1 MAMQMRPLGST
12 GLSLSAVGF
21 GTCQLQMVPEEQ
33 AIATLR
39 RGFELGV
46 NWVHADLGYGGV
58 DRLVARAIAES
69 GRSDI
74 MPVAN
79 GWGNVERTEEAF
91 VRTCEVYG
99 RDHLELFG
107 LSCIDDDDLI
117 LKHDVW
123 GPRGLVAHLQEM
135 RREGRIRAT
144 WCSTHGEP
152 EYVERLIESGAFDA
166 IMLAY
171 NPLGFHALTYDA
183 KREGKPYEN
192 IPETARRIFP
202 LAAERGVGLLVM
214 KPLAGGLL
222 IPGKAFTPRRRFSHE
237 SAPLAAR
244 DVLRSILQMP
254 GVTAVVPGTASL
266 AEAEENALAGHEPL
280 VINTHTEAVVTET
293 TAHMRTELCSRCA
306 ECEPTCSKSLPIS
319 WLFREAYMWSYS
331 ADLFD
336 AIDRHHYFHLHP
348 DTTLACVTCEN
359 RTCVCPYGLDIPQ
372 SLTAAHEQMLDLR
385 ERGLMHTP
393 PAEAEAHTRRGHTA
407 ARVLLVDTPPR
418 MAPGEVGICRLWL
431 ENVGTSP
438 WVPRGW
444 DGAGQQVYLRA
455 KAGNQRLGE
464 GALRHEAAAGERT
477 FVTFELNA
485 PPVPGDYEVNLEMVT
500 PRFAFLP
507 DKVTN
512 MARRVLRVE
521 QTSAADIVDLNPDNG
536 SGL

>member
-1 MAMQMRPLGST
+1 MTMQRRPLGHT
-12 GLSLSAVGF
+12 GIELSAVGF
-21 GTCQLQMVPEEQ
+21 GTCQLQMVPEKQ

-46 NWVHADLGYGGV
+46 NWVHADLGYGGA
-58 DRLVARAIAES
+58 DRLVARAMAES

-74 MPVAN
+74 LPVAN
-79 GWGNVERTEEAF
+79 GWGSVERMEEAF
-91 VRTCEVYG
+91 AHTCKVYE

-123 GPRGLVAHLQEM
+123 GPRGLVEHLQEM

-152 EYVERLIESGAFDA
+152 DYVERLIESGAFDA

-183 KREGKPYEN
+183 KQEGKPYED

-202 LAAERGVGLLVM
+202 LAAARGVGLLIM

-222 IPGKAFTPRRRFSHE
+222 VPGKAFTPRRRFSHE
-237 SAPLAAR
+237 SVPLTATE
-244 DVLRSILQMP
+244 VLRSILQMP
-254 GVTAVVPGTASL
+254 GVTAVLPGTASL
-266 AEAEENALAGHEPL
+266 AEAEENARAGHAPL
-280 VINTHTEAVVTET
+280 TVDARTEKAVTET
-293 TAHMRTELCSRCA
+293 TSRMRTELCSRCG

-319 WLFREAYMWSYS
+319 WLFREAYVWSYS

-348 DTTLACVTCEN
+348 NTTLACANCDN

-372 SLTAAHEQMLDLR
+372 ALTAAHEQVLDLR
-385 ERGLMHTP
+385 DRGLMHSP
-393 PAEAEAHTRRGHTA
+393 PAEAEAHTRRGHA
-407 ARVLLVDTPPR
+407 EVRVLLVDAPPR
-418 MAPGEVGICRLWL
+418 MKPGEVGICRLWL
-431 ENVGTSP
+431 ENVGSLT
-438 WVPRGW
+438 WVPTRS
-444 DGAGQQVYLRA
+444 DGERQQVYLRVA
-455 KAGNQRLGE
+455 AGNQRFGK
-464 GALRHEAAAGERT
+464 GVLRHDVLPGERA

-485 PPVPGDYEVNLEMVT
+485 PPVPGDYKVNFELVT
-500 PRFAFLP
+500 PRFAFLR
-507 DKVTN
+507 DKVTSV
-512 MARRVLRVE
+512 AQRELLIE
-521 QTSAADIVDLNPDNG
+521 ASPA
-536 SGL
+536 